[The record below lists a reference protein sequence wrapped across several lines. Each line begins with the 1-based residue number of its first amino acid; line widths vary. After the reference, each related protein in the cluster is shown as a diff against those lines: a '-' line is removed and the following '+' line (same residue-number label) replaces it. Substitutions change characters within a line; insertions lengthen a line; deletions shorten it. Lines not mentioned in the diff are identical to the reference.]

1 MLWEL
6 QTYCSTRLDM
16 QILPTPTM
24 LRTQSA
30 QRSHHRSRYPLTG
43 LYPRARGA
51 TLGIRNASTELLR
64 VQWRTGHKQDWQKY
78 QLSSLFMRRDFG
90 HPVRTAPTA
99 MRIGALTRGT
109 SGIMPSWDHWI
120 SQRYLSS
127 TPTTHADEQAAY
139 RTRKIVY
146 AVLERAHP
154 LVVLVKD
161 GGVVDESVI
170 G

>member
-1 MLWEL
+1 
-6 QTYCSTRLDM
+6 M

-30 QRSHHRSRYPLTG
+30 QRSHHRSRYRLTG

-51 TLGIRNASTELLR
+51 RLGIRNASTELLR

-120 SQRYLSS
+120 SQRYFA
-127 TPTTHADEQAAY
+127 PTQTQTHADEQAAY
-139 RTRKIVY
+139 RAWKIVDT
-146 AVLERAHP
+146 VLEWAHP